1 MFMKGHRWQQDLESD
16 RSRLGPWKH
25 KDGFPQWWAAMMQKW
40 CYEMTSCDNA
50 QQSKDVQFIFMGSF
64 HQKLCCFAHADRCAT
79 ENEPCAN
86 PRSGFGR
93 FVLNGRCSLV
103 TRQKVWLAYLAYFPY
118 APCMVY
124 LPQKSPSFVGKYTIH
139 GAYGFGLGLQMF
151 ILRARDRQ
159 IQISKTIAAECHIC
173 IGTQRW
179 LLKHHFFTLKCSS
192 LWNLEPGHRQKAM
205 AQIHWP
211 TLDGLHTRNTIRSIW
226 A

>member
-79 ENEPCAN
+79 ENEPCSN
-86 PRSGFGR
+86 PRRGFGR

-151 ILRARDRQ
+151 ILRASFSGPVFDSTTKGDRSALSARSWSPDPNLEENSSWVSY
-159 IQISKTIAAECHIC
+159 ICC
-173 IGTQRW
+173 IGTQWW
-179 LLKHHFFTLKCSS
+179 LLKHHFFTLKSWVIKC
-192 LWNLEPGHRQKAM
+192 P
-205 AQIHWP
+205 HWTSP
-211 TLDGLHTRNTIRSIW
+211 NH
-226 A
+226 

>member
-1 MFMKGHRWQQDLESD
+1 
-16 RSRLGPWKH
+16 
-25 KDGFPQWWAAMMQKW
+25 
-40 CYEMTSCDNA
+40 
-50 QQSKDVQFIFMGSF
+50 MGSF

-192 LWNLEPGHRQKAM
+192 LWNLEPGHIMSYRYSHGSNSLTNFRRA
-205 AQIHWP
+205 
-211 TLDGLHTRNTIRSIW
+211 SY
-226 A
+226 